1 MKRVVVVG
9 GGISG
14 LASAYRIRQQA
25 SSVQLPLSLT
35 VVETGTKMGGKVQ
48 TLRAEG
54 YVCEAGPQG
63 FLDNEPATL
72 RLVDDL
78 GIRSRLLPSEEA
90 AARRFIVRNERFH
103 ELSTNPLKFL
113 ASPLLS
119 FRGKLSVIGEFFR
132 PARRDGGEESVR
144 AFGERRLGREFTEI
158 MLDSMVSGIHAGDIS
173 RLSLPA
179 AFPKIAALERDY
191 GGLFKGMIQKRKEA
205 KREAKAGQGARTV
218 EAGPSGVL
226 HSFDRGMAVP
236 IEALTESLAGENLR
250 GATRVT
256 GIESLERGFR
266 VFLADSLGESST
278 LDADA
283 VVLACPAPGMAQ
295 ILDSL
300 VPAAAASLSKV
311 ALAGVHVV
319 CLAYEQAQIG
329 GDVRGFGA
337 LIPRSEGLR
346 TLGVLYVHATFA
358 GHAPSDRVLLRAMV
372 GGRHDPLANELGD
385 EELRQLVRA
394 ELSPLLNIEGEPV
407 FQRNFRWNEGIPQYE
422 MGHLTRISNA
432 RDALK
437 SYPGV
442 FLTGNS
448 ICGIAFNSCVAH
460 SEEVAREVAE
470 YLLAAPGLEEA

>member
-1 MKRVVVVG
+1 
-9 GGISG
+9 
-14 LASAYRIRQQA
+14 L
-25 SSVQLPLSLT
+25 
-35 VVETGTKMGGKVQ
+35 
-48 TLRAEG
+48 
-54 YVCEAGPQG
+54 
-63 FLDNEPATL
+63 
-72 RLVDDL
+72 
-78 GIRSRLLPSEEA
+78 
-90 AARRFIVRNERFH
+90 
-103 ELSTNPLKFL
+103 
-113 ASPLLS
+113 
-119 FRGKLSVIGEFFR
+119 RGKLSVVGEFFR
-132 PARRDGGEESVR
+132 PARKDGGEETVR

-205 KREAKAGQGARTV
+205 KREAKTTGTKRTV
-218 EAGPSGVL
+218 EAGPSGIL

-236 IEALTESLAGENLR
+236 IEALGESLAQEDLLV
-250 GATRVT
+250 ATRAT
-256 GIESLERGFR
+256 KIEKLERGFR
-266 VFLADSLGESST
+266 VFLSDSLGEGST

-300 VPAAAASLSKV
+300 VPDAAAALSQV

-346 TLGVLYVHATFA
+346 TLGVLYVHATFS

-372 GGRHDPLANELGD
+372 GGRHDPRANELGD
-385 EELRQLVRA
+385 EELRQLVRG
-394 ELSPLLNIEGEPV
+394 ELTPLLRIEGEPT
-407 FQRNFRWNEGIPQYE
+407 FQQNFRWNEGIPQYE
-422 MGHLTRISNA
+422 LGHLSRISSA
-432 RDALK
+432 RAALK
-437 SYPGV
+437 SYPGI

-460 SEEVAREVAE
+460 SEEIGREVAE
-470 YLLAAPGLEEA
+470 YLLAARGLEEASC